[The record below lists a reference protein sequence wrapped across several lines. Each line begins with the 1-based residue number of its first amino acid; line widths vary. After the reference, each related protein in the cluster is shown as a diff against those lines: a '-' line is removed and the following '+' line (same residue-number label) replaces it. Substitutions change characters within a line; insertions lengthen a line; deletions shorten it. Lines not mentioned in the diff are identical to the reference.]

1 MAARAMAD
9 LTAHYCLLV
18 GHGLVN
24 MTARLKHL
32 RGEPPYPRASD
43 GYAAAVESPPFT
55 EHGAWLAMNKDS
67 AKELRKDAAA
77 TGKPELVELAALLVK
92 LEQNETWRAIVGRR
106 NTEFHRM
113 RPQTIDGGVPQVNP
127 WVQYSEE
134 TDEHE
139 ASWQMDF
146 GNPLNPY
153 TPDVA
158 QLVDDSEVALDALVG
173 TMVQWARGWQR
184 ALVALNVTQT
194 PNQAGK

>member
-1 MAARAMAD
+1 M
-9 LTAHYCLLV
+9 
-18 GHGLVN
+18 
-24 MTARLKHL
+24 
-32 RGEPPYPRASD
+32 
-43 GYAAAVESPPFT
+43 
-55 EHGAWLAMNKDS
+55 
-67 AKELRKDAAA
+67 
-77 TGKPELVELAALLVK
+77 
-92 LEQNETWRAIVGRR
+92 
-106 NTEFHRM
+106 
-113 RPQTIDGGVPQVNP
+113 
-127 WVQYSEE
+127 QYSEE